1 MSTNPPQFADER
13 FMSASEKLKVLR
25 AWTRFLESGCKW
37 SSFTKDLYNHLI
49 QHCSFIAHYNR
60 QGFYS
65 VYFERPTPGTFLF
78 LDQFDP
84 EKSGRSA
91 EYGTTHWLSAEAT
104 GADLNAAMR
113 EAALP
118 YLDRLRKQFTEVHR
132 QAEIALVTSLLEK
145 HGLTAVP
152 IVRAS
157 DESSECALR
166 TPQAIPAAS
175 PTQTQLF
182 TD

>member
-1 MSTNPPQFADER
+1 MSNTPLFADER

-37 SSFTKDLYNHLI
+37 SNFTKALYNHLI

-65 VYFERPTPGTFLF
+65 VYFERPTSGTFLF

-91 EYGTTHWLSAEAT
+91 EYGTTHWLSAGVA

-145 HGLTAVP
+145 HGLTPLP
-152 IVRAS
+152 IVTTS
-157 DESSECALR
+157 QEGSPSALP
-166 TPQAIPAAS
+166 TVQAIPPAN